1 MKHYNSW
8 DEIDQDTG
16 GLVTSLTYI
25 VLFLNDQVYNSTIE
39 LRDNIK
45 NTSFY
50 KHEVKK
56 HVNDLYKFMRSY
68 NTNIGITA
76 NINQEALAII
86 TQSMEDDIKPHI
98 DRYGFAIS
106 QSLHNAGIHR

>member
-39 LRDNIK
+39 LKGNLLLQARGKETRQRSLQI
-45 NTSFY
+45 Y
-50 KHEVKK
+50 EVIQ
-56 HVNDLYKFMRSY
+56 H
-68 NTNIGITA
+68 
-76 NINQEALAII
+76 Q
-86 TQSMEDDIKPHI
+86 H
-98 DRYGFAIS
+98 RYY
-106 QSLHNAGIHR
+106 RKY

>member
-39 LRDNIK
+39 LKDNIK
-45 NTSFY
+45 GTSFY
-50 KHEVKK
+50 KQ
-56 HVNDLYKFMRSY
+56 R
-68 NTNIGITA
+68 
-76 NINQEALAII
+76 
-86 TQSMEDDIKPHI
+86 
-98 DRYGFAIS
+98 
-106 QSLHNAGIHR
+106 